1 MALSCFL
8 NKDLLKGSNCDYVLQ
23 SVTEIY
29 LANNTDAVV
38 NTASGET
45 CGQSVTA
52 VTLGEVDGVKNEWY
66 RIQPAK
72 NTASFT
78 DVLNVTDSG
87 NKYRTHSLSFSLSG
101 KYDADMACVIDG
113 LSLGSYLAIA
123 VFASGDAV
131 LLGSATAGLEA
142 TVVTNTGSATATEA
156 SGISVEMSADLTVTA
171 LPIDKDTLPSIV
183 SAQAGA

>member
-1 MALSCFL
+1 MALSCSL
-8 NKDLLKGSNCDYVLQ
+8 NKNLLKGSNCDYVLQ

-38 NTASGET
+38 NTASGDT

-52 VTLGEVDGVKNEWY
+52 VTLGDSAEWY

-72 NTASFT
+72 GTASFT

-87 NKYRTHSLSFSLSG
+87 NKYRTHSLSFSVSG
-101 KYDADMACVIDG
+101 KYDAEMACVIDG

-142 TVVTNTGSATATEA
+142 TVVTNTGSASATEA
-156 SGISVEMSADLTVTA
+156 SGISVEMSADLTATA
-171 LPIDKDTLPSIV
+171 LPIDKDTLSSIV